1 MIEDAEMHLAKA
13 ALDYAHAV
21 LRHATAPFEEVEEDV
36 VAQFLCLYSAMQ
48 GVIQANAEVRA
59 AMAKLH

>member
-1 MIEDAEMHLAKA
+1 MIEDVELHLAKV

-21 LRHATAPFEEVEEDV
+21 LRQATAPFAEVEDDV
-36 VAQFLCLYSAMQ
+36 VARFLCLYGAMQ

-59 AMAKLH
+59 AVAKVH